1 MEKKWQDIVTDS
13 NERKLFEAL
22 ADPAW
27 DFRTIDGLVR
37 VTGLSEP
44 EVQGIITKYEPR
56 GLIRQST
63 VPSKKGE
70 ALFTLPSSGFSAGE
84 VFSII
89 RSTITKTSS

>member
-13 NERKLFEAL
+13 NERKVFEAL

-37 VTGLSEP
+37 TTGLSEP
-44 EVQGIITKYEPR
+44 EVRGIVTKYETKDETR

-63 VPSKKGE
+63 YPSKKGE
-70 ALFTLPSSGFSAGE
+70 AIFTLTSSGVSTGE
-84 VFSII
+84 VMSRLFH
-89 RSTITKTSS
+89 